1 MPRIL
6 LIVTLL
12 VTLCAVAAIL
22 ATAGPAPQFAL
33 QTG

>member
-22 ATAGPAPQFAL
+22 AAAGPTSQLAL
-33 QTG
+33 QMG

>member
-6 LIVTLL
+6 LIVTVL

-22 ATAGPAPQFAL
+22 AAAGPAAQVSV